1 MMTVTIAPQDR
12 VGQEMNAYLLIGGRS
27 RRMGQSKVELFL
39 PGTIAAARGA
49 FEALYAVQRRGGE
62 PAAGIET
69 LFEPSHAEE
78 APAFG
83 VLRALEHAGGRCF
96 ILAIDYPLLTTAV
109 LAWLAERAAA
119 STAALVVPRWG
130 ERLQM
135 LCAGFDG
142 AALAPRLAERIAG
155 GRLDLRGLAAEV
167 ETEVIEERELRARF
181 PGEPLR
187 NVNTREELQEAM
199 RLR

>member
-1 MMTVTIAPQDR
+1 
-12 VGQEMNAYLLIGGRS
+12 MNAYLLIGGRS

-39 PGTIAAARGA
+39 PDAIAAARGV
-49 FEALYAVQRRGGE
+49 FEALFAVQRHEGV
-62 PAAGIET
+62 AAGEIET
-69 LFEPSHAEE
+69 LFEPPHEEE

-96 ILAIDYPLLTTAV
+96 ILAIDYPLLTADV
-109 LAWLAERAAA
+109 LAWLAARAAVSPA
-119 STAALVVPRWG
+119 SLVVPRWG
-130 ERLQM
+130 DRLQM

-142 AALAPRLAERIAG
+142 TVLAPRLGARIAA
-155 GRLDLRGLAAEV
+155 GRLDLRGLATEV